1 MSELISAGV
10 DASLLTKYRMGIE
23 NLVLPKIKLITIPE
37 NSKIWFLDYKKKLDL
52 SEYDRIILNDIAA
65 IFVAGLY
72 FTKENLDRCVSVV
85 HGSEPE
91 FIFENPTFLRKI
103 IRLKKYYSRAI
114 LASRTVLFPSKY
126 MEEKFV
132 SRALSDLKRR
142 IE

>member
-1 MSELISAGV
+1 M
-10 DASLLTKYRMGIE
+10 
-23 NLVLPKIKLITIPE
+23 
-37 NSKIWFLDYKKKLDL
+37 
-52 SEYDRIILNDIAA
+52 EYDRIILNDIAA

-72 FTKENLDRCVSVV
+72 LTKENLDRCISVV

-91 FIFENPTFLRKI
+91 FIFENPTLFRRI

-132 SRALSDLKRR
+132 SRALPDLKRR